1 MNHVISK
8 QSIKHILDR
17 LWLKL
22 KSKYELSPK
31 EKVNKFTLTWNDGE
45 ISIKYHV
52 IPNKVHFP
60 LKH

>member
-1 MNHVISK
+1 MNYVLPK

-31 EKVNKFTLTWNDGE
+31 DKVNKFTLTWNDGE
-45 ISIKYHV
+45 ISIK
-52 IPNKVHFP
+52 
-60 LKH
+60 